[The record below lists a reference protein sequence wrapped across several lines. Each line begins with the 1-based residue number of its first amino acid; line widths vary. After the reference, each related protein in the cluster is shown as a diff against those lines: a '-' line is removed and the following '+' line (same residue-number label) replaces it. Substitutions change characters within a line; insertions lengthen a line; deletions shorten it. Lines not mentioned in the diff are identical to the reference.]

1 MSHRNPRTR
10 LTTHEVTNQPRPLE
24 DVNLYTGDAMLTA
37 ACAWS
42 GAAHY
47 TARLADFGAR
57 VGSAE
62 TQALSVQANRVVP
75 MFQPF
80 DRFGQRIDEVEFHP
94 AYHELMALG
103 LEAGVSGSAWNVPQ
117 AGHALHAAL
126 LFLMGQADYGVCC
139 PMSMTYA
146 AVPAL
151 RSEPEVAAEWVPRI
165 VAEAYDKRFIPGA
178 DKRAATM
185 GMAMTEKQGGSDV
198 RANTTWAER
207 QADGSYRLTG
217 HKWFCSAPMSDAFLT
232 LAYTGG
238 EGLAT
243 QAGATARGRPG
254 GNFRGGLTCFLV
266 PRWRPGGQRNEIE
279 IQRLKDKLGDRSNA
293 SSEIEYH
300 GASAVRV
307 GAEGSGVR
315 TIIEMVQLTRLD
327 CIIGSATQMRQAA
340 ALAAWHVQGR
350 SAFQRRLIDQPLMR
364 AVLADLAL
372 DVEAAVALAFR
383 LAQALD
389 RGGGGRGTPDRAGD
403 PHEAAI
409 ARIGLPIAKYL
420 VTKRVPAVVAE
431 AMECLG
437 GAGFVEDMPM
447 ARLFRQSP
455 LNAIWE
461 GSGNVIALDLLRA
474 LQRGP
479 DVRDALIREL
489 REAASADASLA
500 AAAGEVETLLSVPV
514 PEALARHAI
523 ERLALAFAAATLVKH
538 GPPAVSDGFIARRL
552 AGRSLT
558 FGANRTAIDEDAIIA
573 RLALQA

>member
-1 MSHRNPRTR
+1 MPGLTSAPSEGVHIVSYRNPRTR
-10 LTTHEVTNQPRPLE
+10 LATHEVTNQPRPLE
-24 DVNLYTGDAMLTA
+24 DVNLYANDAILIS

-42 GAAHY
+42 DAKLYAG
-47 TARLADFGAR
+47 RLSDFGAR

-75 MFQPF
+75 TFLPY

-94 AYHELMALG
+94 AYHQLMALG
-103 LEAGVSGSAWNVPQ
+103 LEAGVSGAAWNVPE

-146 AVPAL
+146 VVPAL
-151 RSEPEVAAEWVPRI
+151 RIEPTVATEWVPR
-165 VAEAYDKRFIPGA
+165 VAAEAYDPRSIPVS

-198 RANTTWAER
+198 RMNSTRAER

-232 LAYTGG
+232 LAY
-238 EGLAT
+238 AD
-243 QAGATARGRPG
+243 
-254 GNFRGGLTCFLV
+254 GGLTCFLV
-266 PRWRPGGQRNEIE
+266 PRWRTDGERNEIE
-279 IQRLKDKLGDRSNA
+279 IQRLKEKLGDRSNA

-307 GAEGSGVR
+307 GEEGRGVR
-315 TIIEMVQLTRLD
+315 TIIEMVQLTRFD

-340 ALAAWHVQGR
+340 TLAVRHVEGR

-372 DVEAAVALAFR
+372 DVEAAVVLAFR
-383 LAQALD
+383 MARALD
-389 RGGGGRGTPDRAGD
+389 RADNPQ
-403 PHEAAI
+403 EAAI
-409 ARIGLPIAKYL
+409 VRIGLPIAKYL
-420 VTKRVPAVVAE
+420 VTKRAPTVVAE

-437 GAGFVEDMPM
+437 GAGFVEETPL

-474 LQRGP
+474 LRRDP
-479 DVRDALIREL
+479 EVRDAFIDEL
-489 REAASADASLA
+489 RDAATANASLDA
-500 AAAGEVETLLSVPV
+500 AAVEAETLLSAPI
-514 PEALARHAI
+514 ADSSARHAI
-523 ERLALAFAAATLVKH
+523 ERLALAFAGAELVKY
-538 GPPAVSDGFIARRL
+538 GPSAVSDGFIGRRL
-552 AGRSLT
+552 SGRSIT
-558 FGANRTAIDEDAIIA
+558 FGASATAIEEDVIMA